1 MALPGRP
8 VVDADADADAP
19 SARVIRESN
28 ACAARRYR
36 ARARANARAMLSE
49 LESTRRERDALRVE
63 LAHARWVLDA
73 VATRYG
79 MRGGRRSGDGLGE
92 DVIRVVAHGVGCPL
106 RDGDAGPFRLDGG
119 GDAATGGATRARRD
133 GRGVGGEDDLEE
145 FLREFLVHDP
155 EQCPCPGHERG
166 RGS

>member
-19 SARVIRESN
+19 DVPVIREGN

-36 ARARANARAMLSE
+36 ARARARASAMLSE

-119 GDAATGGATRARRD
+119 GDDAGATATRARRD
-133 GRGVGGEDDLEE
+133 GRGVGGEDDLDA
-145 FLREFLVHDP
+145 FLKEFLVHDP
-155 EQCPCPGHERG
+155 AQCPCPG